1 MCLLC
6 IISLESLLSTWNNSV
21 PNVLS
26 CKRLSLLSTTTMEL
40 HLTVCMH
47 CAKQITANKS
57 VWSSQVTLVLQAELT
72 VSSAH
77 VFTKYFTR
85 VLKQFSLG
93 LVVPIKANSW
103 VLAWPVSVWLFSLVP
118 KNLDII
124 FVVIFEWSVLIPSGE
139 SLAVVSNIIAMF
151 GVEIFIFHK
160 VMCLEGHYCTCLCH
174 SSWCSERGL
183 ASWDFWH
190 ECVEFEYTSIVYT
203 CVGKYSWKHISNA
216 HWVNSEEWMKWWKL

>member
-72 VSSAH
+72 VSSVH

-93 LVVPIKANSW
+93 LVVLIKADSW
-103 VLAWPVSVWLFSLVP
+103 VLAWPVSLCFLLFRKIRISCLSWFLSDLYLP
-118 KNLDII
+118 LQA
-124 FVVIFEWSVLIPSGE
+124 VLSTI
-139 SLAVVSNIIAMF
+139 VAMF

-160 VMCLEGHYCTCLCH
+160 VMCLEGHYCMYLCH
-174 SSWCSERGL
+174 SSWCSESAL
-183 ASWDFWH
+183 ASWNFMAWACRIWIYFY
-190 ECVEFEYTSIVYT
+190 CV
-203 CVGKYSWKHISNA
+203 
-216 HWVNSEEWMKWWKL
+216 